1 MNKNINSLLT
11 HFNYSSKLTTEQ
23 VLIWLRKQNVF
34 ITALPYRNAKES
46 KNLKFFYSIVDLKDF
61 EYGEDI
67 DFDEDSLGTSNEEF
81 DTFEDAVEKGIEV
94 YLTVTKRMG
103 D

>member
-1 MNKNINSLLT
+1 MNKNINSLLD
-11 HFNYSSKLTTEQ
+11 HFNFSEKTTTEN
-23 VLIWLRKQNVF
+23 VLSWLRNQNVF
-34 ITALPYRNAKES
+34 ITALPYRNAEES

-81 DTFEDAVEKGIEV
+81 DTFEDAVEKAIEV
-94 YLTVTKRMG
+94 YLTVRKKMG

>member
-1 MNKNINSLLT
+1 MNKNINSLLD
-11 HFNYSSKLTTEQ
+11 HFNFSEKTTSEN
-23 VLIWLRKQNVF
+23 VLRWLRNQNVF
-34 ITALPYRNAKES
+34 ITALPYRNAEES

-81 DTFEDAVEKGIEV
+81 DTFEDAVEKAIEV
-94 YLTVTKRMG
+94 YLTVRKKMG

>member
-1 MNKNINSLLT
+1 MNKNINSLLD
-11 HFNYSSKLTTEQ
+11 HFNYSTDSTTEN
-23 VLIWLRKQNVF
+23 VLSWLRNQNVF
-34 ITALPYRNAKES
+34 ITALPYRNAEES
-46 KNLKFFYSIVDLKDF
+46 KDLKFFYSIVDLKDF

-81 DTFEDAVEKGIEV
+81 DTFEDAVEKAIEV
-94 YLTVTKRMG
+94 YLTVRKKMG

>member
-1 MNKNINSLLT
+1 MNKNINSLLD
-11 HFNYSSKLTTEQ
+11 HFNFSEKTTTEN
-23 VLIWLRKQNVF
+23 VLSWLRNQNVF
-34 ITALPYRNAKES
+34 ITALPYRNAEES
-46 KNLKFFYSIVDLKDF
+46 KHLKFFYSIVDLKDF

-81 DTFEDAVEKGIEV
+81 DTFEDAVEKAIEV
-94 YLTVTKRMG
+94 YLTVRKKMG

>member
-1 MNKNINSLLT
+1 MNKNINSLLD
-11 HFNYSSKLTTEQ
+11 HFNFFEKTTSEN
-23 VLIWLRKQNVF
+23 VLRWLRNQNVF
-34 ITALPYRNAKES
+34 ITALPYRNAEES

-81 DTFEDAVEKGIEV
+81 DTFEDAVEKAIEV
-94 YLTVTKRMG
+94 YLTVRKKMG

>member
-1 MNKNINSLLT
+1 MNKKIISLLG
-11 HFNYSSKLTTEQ
+11 HFDFNSKPKTEQ
-23 VLIWLRKQNVF
+23 VLSWLRNQNVF
-34 ITALPYRNAKES
+34 ITALPYRNAEES
-46 KNLKFFYSIVDLKDF
+46 KDLKFFYSIVDLKDF

-81 DTFEDAVEKGIEV
+81 DTFEDAVEKAIEV
-94 YLTVTKRMG
+94 YLTVRKRMG

>member
-1 MNKNINSLLT
+1 MNKIINSLLV
-11 HFNYSSKLTTEQ
+11 HFNYSGETTIEN
-23 VLIWLRKQNVF
+23 VLSWLRNQNVF
-34 ITALPYRNAKES
+34 ITALPYRNAEES

-81 DTFEDAVEKGIEV
+81 DTFEDAVEKAIEV
-94 YLTVTKRMG
+94 YLTVRKKMG